1 MEDDTIASSAGG
13 AVLEAARGVRGG
25 DSAGNGADRMTI
37 GRDGTVQE
45 AEGKRNTWSTDLWL
59 EWSRTRR
66 LSADLWK
73 LSVYGQEQVQEHA
86 GQQLIPPKELTWMLG
101 RTGSPLASSCELEKL
116 QGLAEHQ
123 PPPPEELVR
132 VLERAG
138 SPWEHEQV
146 EEMAQVE
153 EQS

>member
-1 MEDDTIASSAGG
+1 M
-13 AVLEAARGVRGG
+13 
-25 DSAGNGADRMTI
+25 
-37 GRDGTVQE
+37 
-45 AEGKRNTWSTDLWL
+45 
-59 EWSRTRR
+59 
-66 LSADLWK
+66 
-73 LSVYGQEQVQEHA
+73 QEHA

-123 PPPPEELVR
+123 PPPPEELVW

-138 SPWEHEQV
+138 SPWEQEQV
-146 EEMAQVE
+146 QEMAQVE